1 MWGDFYKRAILHI
14 DGDAFFASCE
24 VAMNPALKGRPVVTG
39 KERGIAS
46 SLSYEAKAK
55 GVKRGMVLSEIR
67 RLCPDVVILPSDYET
82 YSIFSKRMYNIVR
95 RYTSDVEEYSID
107 ECFADLTGLRRSLK
121 MTYEEIAENI
131 KKELDGELG
140 ITFSVGLAPN
150 KVLAKL
156 ASKWKKPSGL
166 TVIGSNEIEKFTREV
181 PVGKIW
187 GIGGATSAYL
197 NKNGIVTALD
207 FANKNITWVEEHL
220 AKPFVEIWHELRG
233 DFIYNLNTEDKHDY
247 QSISKTKTFTPA
259 TSDRRF
265 IYSQLSKNVEN
276 ACIKARRHGLASK
289 RLYFFLKTQDLHY
302 DGLELDLLH
311 MTSAPQEILSE
322 INNKFDQV
330 YRKNIL
336 YRATGV
342 VLMDLKDCNNS
353 QLDLFCGSEKIDKW
367 RDIYAQVDKIDE
379 KFGKHSVFLGSSLRA
394 LSGQQYEGG
403 RSDTAKRKGNILPGE
418 NKRQRLCIPMLGE
431 VR

>member
-1 MWGDFYKRAILHI
+1 
-14 DGDAFFASCE
+14 
-24 VAMNPALKGRPVVTG
+24 VTG

-55 GVKRGMVLSEIR
+55 GVKRGMVISEIR

-121 MTYEEIAENI
+121 MTYEEMAENI

-289 RLYFFLKTQDLHY
+289 RLYFFLKTQDFRY

-322 INNKFDQV
+322 INNKFDRV
-330 YRKNIL
+330 YRKNVL

-403 RSDTAKRKGNILPGE
+403 RSDNAKRKGNILPGE

>member
-1 MWGDFYKRAILHI
+1 MWGDFQKRAILHI

-107 ECFADLTGLRRSLK
+107 ECFADLTGLRRALK
-121 MTYEEIAENI
+121 MTYEDMAKNI
-131 KKELDGELG
+131 KHELDTELG
-140 ITFSVGLAPN
+140 MTFSVGLAPN

-166 TVIGSNEIEKFTREV
+166 TIINSNEIERFTREV
-181 PVGKIW
+181 AVGKIW
-187 GIGGATSAYL
+187 GIGPATSAYL
-197 NKNGIVTALD
+197 NKQGIATALD
-207 FANKNITWVEEHL
+207 FANKNPAWVEEHL

-259 TSDRRF
+259 TSDRQF

-276 ACIKARRHGLASK
+276 ACIKARRHNLSCK
-289 RLYFFLKTQDLHY
+289 KFFFFLKSQDFHHY
-302 DGLELDLLH
+302 GYEVSMLRAS
-311 MTSAPQEILSE
+311 SAPQDFLFEI
-322 INNKFDQV
+322 KRAFDRV
-330 YRKNIL
+330 YRRDVL
-336 YRATGV
+336 YRATGI
-342 VLMDLKDCNNS
+342 VLMELIDNS
-353 QLDLFCGSEKIDKW
+353 VVQPDLFQGMGQIEKWQK
-367 RDIYAQVDKIDE
+367 IYEGVDKIDE

-394 LSGQQYEGG
+394 LSGRQYQGD

>member
-55 GVKRGMVLSEIR
+55 GVKRGMVISEIR

-107 ECFADLTGLRRSLK
+107 ECFADLTGLRRALK
-121 MTYEEIAENI
+121 MTYEDMAKNI
-131 KKELDGELG
+131 KKELDTELG
-140 ITFSVGLAPN
+140 MTFSVGLAPN

-166 TVIGSNEIEKFTREV
+166 TIINSNEIDRFTKEV
-181 PVGKIW
+181 VVGKIW
-187 GIGGATSAYL
+187 GIGSATSAYL
-197 NKNGIVTALD
+197 GKHGIKTAFDFVNKNPA
-207 FANKNITWVEEHL
+207 WVEEHL
-220 AKPFVEIWHELRG
+220 SKPFIEIWHELRG
-233 DFIYNLNTEDKHDY
+233 DFIYDLNTEERHDY
-247 QSISKTKTFTPA
+247 QSISKTKTFTPPN
-259 TSDRRF
+259 SDRQF

-276 ACIKARRHGLASK
+276 ACIKARRHNISCK
-289 RLYFFLKTQDLHY
+289 KFFFFLKSQDFHHY
-302 DGLELDLLH
+302 GLEVSMLRAS
-311 MTSAPQEILSE
+311 SAPQDFLFEIKK
-322 INNKFDQV
+322 NFDRV
-330 YRKNIL
+330 YKREVQ
-336 YRATGV
+336 YRATGI
-342 VLMDLKDCNNS
+342 VLMELIDNS
-353 QLDLFCGSEKIDKW
+353 VVQPDLFQGMGQIEKWQK
-367 RDIYAQVDKIDE
+367 IYEGVDKIDE
-379 KFGKHSVFLGSSLRA
+379 KFGKHSVFLGSSLQA
-394 LSGQQYEGG
+394 LSGRQYQGG

-431 VR
+431 VG

>member
-1 MWGDFYKRAILHI
+1 LHI

-121 MTYEEIAENI
+121 MGYKEMAENI
-131 KKELDGELG
+131 KKELDSELG

-166 TVIGSNEIEKFTREV
+166 TVIGSNEIEKYTREV
-181 PVGKIW
+181 AVGKIW

-289 RLYFFLKTQDLHY
+289 RLYFFLKTQDFHY

-311 MTSAPQEILSE
+311 MTSAPQEILLE

-330 YRKNIL
+330 YRKNVL

>member
-24 VAMNPALKGRPVVTG
+24 VVMNPTLKGRPVVTG

-107 ECFADLTGLRRSLK
+107 ECFADLTGLRRALK
-121 MTYEEIAENI
+121 MTYEDMAKNI
-131 KKELDGELG
+131 KHELDTELG
-140 ITFSVGLAPN
+140 MTFSVGLAPN

-166 TVIGSNEIEKFTREV
+166 TIINSNEIERFTREV
-181 PVGKIW
+181 AVGKIW
-187 GIGGATSAYL
+187 GIGPATSAYL
-197 NKNGIVTALD
+197 NKQGIVTALD
-207 FANKNITWVEEHL
+207 FANKNPAWVDEHV

-259 TSDRRF
+259 TSDRQF

-276 ACIKARRHGLASK
+276 ACIKARRHNLSCK
-289 RLYFFLKTQDLHY
+289 KFFFFLKSQDFHHY
-302 DGLELDLLH
+302 GLEVSMLRAS
-311 MTSAPQEILSE
+311 SAPQDFLFEI
-322 INNKFDQV
+322 KRVFDRV
-330 YRKNIL
+330 YRIDKQ
-336 YRATGV
+336 YRATGI
-342 VLMDLKDCNNS
+342 VLMELIDNS
-353 QLDLFCGSEKIDKW
+353 VVQPDLFQGLGEIEKWQK
-367 RDIYAQVDKIDE
+367 IYEGVDKIDE

-394 LSGQQYEGG
+394 LSGRQYQGD

-431 VR
+431 VK